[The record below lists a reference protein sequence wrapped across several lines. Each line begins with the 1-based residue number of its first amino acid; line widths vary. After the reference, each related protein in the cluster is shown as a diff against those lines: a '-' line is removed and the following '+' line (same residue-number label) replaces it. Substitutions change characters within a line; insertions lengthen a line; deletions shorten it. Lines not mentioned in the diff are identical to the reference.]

1 MDFQLTGR
9 CAMVTGAS
17 GALGAAIA
25 RAFADEGMYVLGA
38 GRDRNR
44 LAALEEFHPDR
55 IATVCCDVTDREALA
70 GLPAGAHRRFGRLD
84 VVVNNAGIQT
94 RGAFEEQPQR
104 DWDEHIAV
112 NLTAAVVLT
121 RAAAPMLLG
130 QGSGKVINIAST
142 AGVKGASPGM
152 TAYSATKG
160 ALIALTRSLAVE
172 WAPRGVQV
180 NAIAPGAFDSTM
192 QPESL
197 RLPGPA
203 LTERVSR
210 IPDGRMGVPA
220 ELGPIAC
227 LLASPVSAH
236 VTGAVYLVDGGES
249 VRL

>member
-1 MDFQLTGR
+1 
-9 CAMVTGAS
+9 
-17 GALGAAIA
+17 
-25 RAFADEGMYVLGA
+25 
-38 GRDRNR
+38 
-44 LAALEEFHPDR
+44 
-55 IATVCCDVTDREALA
+55 
-70 GLPAGAHRRFGRLD
+70 
-84 VVVNNAGIQT
+84 
-94 RGAFEEQPQR
+94 
-104 DWDEHIAV
+104 
-112 NLTAAVVLT
+112 
-121 RAAAPMLLG
+121 
-130 QGSGKVINIAST
+130 
-142 AGVKGASPGM
+142 M

-197 RLPGPA
+197 RVPGPA
-203 LTERVSR
+203 LTERIRR
-210 IPDGRMGVPA
+210 IPDGRMGAPA